1 MCVCAHIQLTD
12 TQVVGMEYVSVC
24 TVHNYLVNNLALDYM
39 NHCIPTHLH
48 KQDKALMEDWQ
59 QTVTKQPR
67 EQRG

>member
-12 TQVVGMEYVSVC
+12 TQVGMEYVSVC

-48 KQDKALMEDWQ
+48 KQDKALMENWQ